1 MEPELTD
8 DAAVP
13 LVDVVE
19 ENLASVPEGIPAPLP
34 PKRGRGNLFAGVV
47 EIAAGLVA
55 VWAGATW
62 LREQSM
68 ILRTVLVLAGVAA
81 IYVGIRTAVHA
92 VRPRA
97 DVAWGLAVAWLVLL
111 VAFALL
117 APVLPLGEHKNTAKT
132 LAEPLLKRPQIFSKH
147 PLGTNN
153 YGLDMLARIAYGARA
168 SLTMG
173 VLAVA
178 IGMVVGG
185 SLGMIAGYL
194 KGKFDWVV
202 NVLNNT
208 MLAFPP
214 LVLLLALATVMDK
227 NVRNLALALG
237 VLAIPVNFRLA
248 RANTMAIAEQGFVTA
263 ARSMGASRKRVLLRE
278 LFPNVAPQLLSY
290 GLILMAILI
299 VAEASLSYLGL
310 GVQPP
315 TPSWGNMIAEG
326 NGGQFELNPHVVLAP
341 GLVVFLTVFAFNLVG
356 GRARQKWDRT
366 SG

>member
-1 MEPELTD
+1 MDIPDGRDLPVVD
-8 DAAVP
+8 VLD
-13 LVDVVE
+13 DVVE
-19 ENLASVPEGIPAPLP
+19 SAAEAVPPPVPA
-34 PKRGRGNLFAGVV
+34 KRGRGNLFLGVL

-55 VWAGATW
+55 MLAGASW
-62 LREQSM
+62 LKDSPM
-68 ILRTVLVLAGVAA
+68 ILRAVLVIAGVAA
-81 IYVGIRTAVHA
+81 IYTGVRNTVHA
-92 VRPRA
+92 VRPGA
-97 DVAWGLAVAWLVLL
+97 DVAWGLAVLWLVLL
-111 VAFALL
+111 IAFAIL
-117 APVLPLGEHKNTAKT
+117 APVLPLGEHQNTAKT

-178 IGMVVGG
+178 IGMTIGG
-185 SLGMIAGYL
+185 TFGMIAGYL

-227 NVRNLALALG
+227 NVKNLALALG

-248 RANTMAIAEQGFVTA
+248 RANTMAVAEQGFVTA
-263 ARSMGASRKRVLLRE
+263 ARSMGASRRRVLFRE

-326 NGGQFELNPHVVLAP
+326 NGGQFEMNPHVVLAP

>member
-1 MEPELTD
+1 MTD
-8 DAAVP
+8 VIVDDLD
-13 LVDVVE
+13 LV
-19 ENLASVPEGIPAPLP
+19 AEGVPAPLP
-34 PKRGRGNLFAGVV
+34 PKRGRGNLPVGIV
-47 EIAAGLVA
+47 EILAGLIA
-55 VWAGATW
+55 VLAGCSW
-62 LREQSM
+62 LNEQPM
-68 ILRTVLVLAGVAA
+68 ILRAAVVIAGIAVT
-81 IYVGIRTAVHA
+81 YVGIRTAAHA
-92 VRPRA
+92 IRPGA
-97 DVAWGLAVAWLVLL
+97 DVAWGLAVLWLVLL
-111 VAFALL
+111 IGFAIL
-117 APVLPLGEHKNTAKT
+117 APILPLGEHKNTAKT

-178 IGMVVGG
+178 IGMAIGG
-185 SLGMIAGYL
+185 TLGMIAGYL
-194 KGKFDWVV
+194 KGGFGWVV

-227 NVRNLALALG
+227 NVKNLALALG

-248 RANTMAIAEQGFVTA
+248 RANTMAVAEQGFVTA
-263 ARSMGASRKRVLLRE
+263 ARSMGASRRRVLVRE

-290 GLILMAILI
+290 GLILMAVLI

-341 GLVVFLTVFAFNLVG
+341 GLVVFLTVFSFNLVG